1 MYIYIIASLIICAL
15 CALAKSRTMV
25 RALSAVFVAFQ
36 IGFGVFIACNHFD
49 TQSTMFFTFDALG
62 VMFYFV
68 MAIIAAL
75 AFHISGDYLDK
86 EDLHQFKLYTISML
100 LLCTS
105 SACLYFSNNIAVTWI
120 FLEITTLCTAGL
132 VYHKRNK
139 KSLEATWKYIF
150 VCSVGISMAYLGILI
165 ISSHAHSDIS
175 YLSLVDTVMQGDP
188 FYMKVAFLLI
198 MTGYSCKMEIF
209 PLFTVGIDANYAAP
223 APASAVISTVLV
235 NSGFVAMFRVIDIF
249 RHSEIWSWCSN
260 LLIVIGVLSVAIG
273 ALYIRR
279 TNNYKRL
286 LAYSTTE
293 NMGLVMIAMAL
304 GGIGTIA
311 ALIHVVVHSMIKG
324 GMFTLISQIGK
335 LYGSYRINRIGNY
348 AKVNPMGAAA
358 IFVGAL
364 SLTAFPPSGLFV
376 SEVMLFSGL
385 IAERK
390 WWLVAVI
397 IALLCVV
404 IYSILER
411 IIQLCF
417 RNNNIDRVDTT
428 KVSKLT
434 TFGAVAL
441 IVVALA
447 IGALQ
452 PALLTDYILS
462 IVQ

>member
-1 MYIYIIASLIICAL
+1 MYIYIIASLVIAAL

-36 IGFGVFIACNHFD
+36 IGFGVFIACNQFEA
-49 TQSTMFFTFDALG
+49 QSTMFFTFDHLG
-62 VMFYFV
+62 MMFYFV

-75 AFHISGDYLDK
+75 AFHISSDYLDK
-86 EDLHQFKLYTISML
+86 DELHQFKIYTISML

-105 SACLYFSNNIAVTWI
+105 SACLYFSNNVAVTWI

-132 VYHKRNK
+132 VYHKRGM

-165 ISSHAHSDIS
+165 ISSHAHGDIS
-175 YLSLVDTVMQGDP
+175 YLSLVDAVMSGDP
-188 FYMKVAFLLI
+188 FYMKVAFLLV

-223 APASAVISTVLV
+223 TPASAVISTVLV
-235 NSGFVAMFRVIDIF
+235 NSGFVAMFRIVEIF

-385 IAERK
+385 ISERK

-417 RNNNIDRVDTT
+417 RNNNIERVDTT
-428 KVSKLT
+428 KFSKLT

-452 PALLTDYILS
+452 PALFTDYILS